1 MAIKKI
7 PDESGPEAPSG
18 ATERV
23 LAPVMEPPVQVQA
36 PVYVSPPARQLR
48 VERSGELGEPYV
60 HHFPQVR
67 GGVCE
72 FCGVLDPNTP
82 SQYQY
87 KLCPHYRGM
96 SLRCSYCPQERDPDE
111 VIRSTKLEIVE
122 HPDKAGV
129 MIAVCSA
136 YDCEKKHQERFRISG

>member
-1 MAIKKI
+1 MARPKKI
-7 PDESGPEAPSG
+7 PDGFQPEG
-18 ATERV
+18 ATERET
-23 LAPVMEPPVQVQA
+23 APETVATVVPPPQPAYVPQA
-36 PVYVSPPARQLR
+36 PRQLR
-48 VERSGELGEPYV
+48 IERQGSQSEPYV
-60 HHFPQVR
+60 RHFPQVR

-96 SLRCSYCPQERDPDE
+96 NLRCTYCPPEKDPDE

-122 HPDKAGV
+122 HPDRPGV
-129 MIAVCSA
+129 MIAVCSS
-136 YDCEKKHQERFRISG
+136 YDCEKKHQERFRMSS

>member
-1 MAIKKI
+1 MARLRKDQAEM
-7 PDESGPEAPSG
+7 P
-18 ATERV
+18 ATERET
-23 LAPVMEPPVQVQA
+23 APETVATVPQ
-36 PVYVSPPARQLR
+36 PVYQPVAPRQMR
-48 VERSGELGEPYV
+48 VERTGANSEPYV
-60 HHFPQVR
+60 RHFPQVR

-96 SLRCSYCPQERDPDE
+96 NLRCSYCPAEKDPDE

-122 HPDKAGV
+122 HPDRPGV
-129 MIAVCSA
+129 MIATCSS
-136 YDCEKKHQERFRISG
+136 YDCEKAHQERFRQSR